1 MINDKKKLPIL
12 ILIPVFNDW
21 MSLAVL
27 MRYLDRTFAA
37 TDDQVEALIVD
48 DASTQPIP
56 KTFLSDNFKN
66 LSKVNILKLR
76 RNLGHQRAITVGLAY
91 VEENL
96 NCKAVI
102 VMDGDGEDDPKDVLR
117 LIEKCFAENPEKII
131 FAQRTQRSES
141 KLFKIFYKTYRM
153 LYRLLTGYNIQFGNF
168 SIIPYSM
175 LQKIVVVSEV
185 WNHYAAGILNSKIPY
200 LEIPTKRSKRIEGNS
215 KMNLV
220 MLITH
225 GLSAISVYGETI
237 GVRLL
242 IASCILI
249 AISVLAILTAV
260 TIKFATDLAIPG
272 WTSYIVAL
280 FFIVLMQAILLSS
293 FFIFV
298 VLNSRNNLSF
308 LPKRDHKY
316 FILKL
321 ETIFSK
327 Q

>member
-1 MINDKKKLPIL
+1 
-12 ILIPVFNDW
+12 
-21 MSLAVL
+21 
-27 MRYLDRTFAA
+27 
-37 TDDQVEALIVD
+37 
-48 DASTQPIP
+48 
-56 KTFLSDNFKN
+56 
-66 LSKVNILKLR
+66 
-76 RNLGHQRAITVGLAY
+76 
-91 VEENL
+91 
-96 NCKAVI
+96 
-102 VMDGDGEDDPKDVLR
+102 
-117 LIEKCFAENPEKII
+117 
-131 FAQRTQRSES
+131 
-141 KLFKIFYKTYRM
+141 
-153 LYRLLTGYNIQFGNF
+153 
-168 SIIPYSM
+168 M

-185 WNHYAAGILNSKIPY
+185 WNHYAAGILNSKIPH
-200 LEIPTKRSKRIEGNS
+200 LEIPTKRSKRIEGQS

-249 AISVLAILTAV
+249 AISLIAILTAV

-298 VLNSRNNLSF
+298 VLNSRNNSSF